1 MIGALAQIGRIKRI
15 HVNRHVIASN
25 RKHGQNEPVLRVK
38 MGRDNFK
45 GHEVEINGPSV
56 VIYSPDK
63 PLSCGATLWIE
74 TTASVEVF

>member
-1 MIGALAQIGRIKRI
+1 MSTWDGSARLKRI

-25 RKHGQNEPVLRVK
+25 RKHGRNEPVVRVK
-38 MGRDNFK
+38 VGRENLK
-45 GHEVEINGPSV
+45 GSRVEIAGPSV

-74 TTASVEVF
+74 TNAAVGVF